1 MVQSDR
7 RPARLVVVDDS
18 PTSLRLM
25 ESVLSQAGF
34 EVLCIAEGAKALGAI
49 RRARPR
55 VVFLDSTLPGVDV
68 LGLCQTLGEDQ
79 SLADMDLVLMT
90 TRAEAGTDLH
100 RAVSDRI
107 TKPFTPEALL
117 ALLDHLLTRNRA
129 EIRGRRRGLEAAQAS
144 GESAAMRILAE
155 GLAVRLE
162 PDERR
167 RAILGERLR
176 QVLSD
181 PLVGADLWAAA
192 RDTAAAPAL
201 LADLERM
208 PLPEI
213 LQGLA
218 LQRQTG
224 ILTADR
230 NGMRIHVAFKD
241 GAVRLV
247 VGDGVGPEFLLGNIL
262 VREGLLEAHE
272 LTEVL
277 QNRRGTTRRLGR
289 QVVQLGYVSAEDLRR
304 ALWRQSSEL
313 IYELLRWRHGRYEFR
328 NTDDLPPEM
337 LDFELGVGIEAL
349 LMEGYRR
356 VDEWGLI
363 EKVLPSFDVVPVRI
377 EITHAV
383 LAKLTPEERR
393 VYDQVDGR
401 RAVRDIMEAVGG
413 GAFEVARL
421 LYGLISARV
430 ITVESLGVAA
440 EVDKPLIH

>member
-1 MVQSDR
+1 MVASDR
-7 RPARLVVVDDS
+7 RAARVVVVDDS

-25 ESVLSQAGF
+25 ESVLTQAGF
-34 EVLCIAEGAKALGAI
+34 EVLCVAEGPRALGAI
-49 RRARPR
+49 RRARPS

-68 LGLCQTLGEDQ
+68 LGLCETLGEDA

-90 TRAEAGTDLH
+90 TRAEAGTELH
-100 RAVSDRI
+100 RSVTDRI

-129 EIRGRRRGLEAAQAS
+129 EVRRHAVELPPGP
-144 GESAAMRILAE
+144 GESAAVRTLAE

-167 RAILGERLR
+167 RALLADRLR
-176 QVLSD
+176 QVFSD
-181 PLVGADLWAAA
+181 PLVAADLWAAA
-192 RDTAAAPAL
+192 RETPAAPVL
-201 LADLERM
+201 LADLERL

-230 NGMRIHVAFKD
+230 GGQRIHVAFKD

-247 VGDGVGPEFLLGNIL
+247 VGDGVGPEYLLGNIL
-262 VREGLLEAHE
+262 VREGLLEPHE
-272 LTEVL
+272 LAEVL

-289 QVVQLGYVSAEDLRR
+289 QVVQLGYCSADDLRR

-313 IYELLRWRHGRYEFR
+313 IYELLRWRHGHYEFR
-328 NTDDLPPEM
+328 SADDLPPEM

-363 EKVLPSFDVVPVRI
+363 EKVLPSFDVVPVRV
-377 EITHAV
+377 EGAHAA
-383 LAKLTPEERR
+383 LAQLTPDERR

-401 RAVRDIMEAVGG
+401 RPVRDVVEAVGG

-421 LYGLISARV
+421 LYGLVSARV
-430 ITVESLGVAA
+430 ITVESVGAG
-440 EVDKPLIH
+440 EDKPLIH